1 MTVISVHEIT
11 FLGVVDV
18 LRLVEPLE
26 ALHSD
31 GEAERHEEDR
41 VHQGAQ
47 HLGAGPPEGVL
58 KWWYRQGFSDVRGHV
73 HMVSAK
79 RSDIFTPSS
88 PSSAFRN

>member
-1 MTVISVHEIT
+1 MCDVSFCLPLTSRSSSRNLGPIFLTVISVHEIT
-11 FLGVVDV
+11 FLRVVDV

-58 KWWYRQGFSDVRGHV
+58 KWWYSWY
-73 HMVSAK
+73 A
-79 RSDIFTPSS
+79 
-88 PSSAFRN
+88 